1 MKELLL
7 YTIADRGGLLL
18 MSDRQYVI
26 LNASDV
32 SSVNFDDVLETSGD
46 TLRYNVAGDETFVKY
61 EGPKPRCLYGKDTL
75 SHSAMLTVLS
85 GEAWTETMEEE

>member
-1 MKELLL
+1 
-7 YTIADRGGLLL
+7 

-26 LNASDV
+26 ITADEV
-32 SSVNFDDVLETSGD
+32 STVNFDDVLETSAD

>member
-1 MKELLL
+1 
-7 YTIADRGGLLL
+7 

-26 LNASDV
+26 INASDV

-85 GEAWTETMEEE
+85 GEAWTETIEE

>member
-1 MKELLL
+1 MNN
-7 YTIADRGGLLL
+7 
-18 MSDRQYVI
+18 RQYVI
-26 LNASDV
+26 INASDV

-85 GEAWTETMEEE
+85 GEAWTSPTEEL

>member
-1 MKELLL
+1 MN
-7 YTIADRGGLLL
+7 
-18 MSDRQYVI
+18 DRQYVI

-85 GEAWTETMEEE
+85 GEAWTQPMEEL

>member
-1 MKELLL
+1 M
-7 YTIADRGGLLL
+7 RN
-18 MSDRQYVI
+18 YVI
-26 LNASDV
+26 LDASDV

-85 GEAWTETMEEE
+85 GEAWTAPTEEL

>member
-1 MKELLL
+1 
-7 YTIADRGGLLL
+7 

-26 LNASDV
+26 INASDV

-85 GEAWTETMEEE
+85 GESWTETMEEE

>member
-1 MKELLL
+1 
-7 YTIADRGGLLL
+7 

-26 LNASDV
+26 INASDV

-75 SHSAMLTVLS
+75 SHSALLTVLS
-85 GEAWTETMEEE
+85 GEAWTQPMEEL

>member
-1 MKELLL
+1 
-7 YTIADRGGLLL
+7 

-26 LNASDV
+26 INASDV

-85 GEAWTETMEEE
+85 GEAWTQPMEEE